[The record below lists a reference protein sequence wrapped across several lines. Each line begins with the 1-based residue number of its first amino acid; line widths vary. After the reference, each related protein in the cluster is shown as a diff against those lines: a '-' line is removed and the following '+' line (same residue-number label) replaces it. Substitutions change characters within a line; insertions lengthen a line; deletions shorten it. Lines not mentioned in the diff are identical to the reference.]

1 MRKVDLI
8 VTRHAA
14 MKSFLIEKG
23 VADESTPVLP
33 HASEEDVRG
42 KEVAGVLPMHLA
54 ALTATFTTVELALP
68 LEMRGKELTLDD
80 MKRYCKGLH
89 TYIIWDV
96 TEMEE
101 ED

>member
-14 MKSFLIEKG
+14 LKEFLISKG
-23 VADESTPVLP
+23 AADASTPVLP

-68 LEMRGKELTLDD
+68 LEMRGRELTLDD

>member
-1 MRKVDLI
+1 MKIDLI

-23 VADESTPVLP
+23 VATEDTPVLP
-33 HASEEDVRG
+33 HASEEDVKG
-42 KEVAGVLPMHLA
+42 KDVAGVLPMHLA

-68 LEMRGKELTLDD
+68 LEMRGRELSLAD
-80 MKRYCKGLH
+80 MHRYCKGLH

-96 TEMEE
+96 TDMEE
-101 ED
+101 N

>member
-1 MRKVDLI
+1 MKKVDLI

-23 VADESTPVLP
+23 VADKSTPVLP
-33 HASEEDVRG
+33 HASAEDVKG
-42 KEVAGVLPMHLA
+42 KDVAGVLPIHLA

-68 LEMRGKELTLDD
+68 LEMRGKELSLAD
-80 MKRYCKGLH
+80 MHRYCRGLR

-96 TEMEE
+96 TELE
-101 ED
+101 EDR

>member
-1 MRKVDLI
+1 MKKVDLI

-33 HASEEDVRG
+33 HASAEDVKG
-42 KEVAGVLPMHLA
+42 KDVAGVLPIHLA
-54 ALTATFTTVELALP
+54 AVTATFTTVELALP
-68 LEMRGKELTLDD
+68 LEMRGKELTLAD
-80 MKRYCKGLH
+80 MKRYCRGLR

-96 TEMEE
+96 TEL
-101 ED
+101 EDR